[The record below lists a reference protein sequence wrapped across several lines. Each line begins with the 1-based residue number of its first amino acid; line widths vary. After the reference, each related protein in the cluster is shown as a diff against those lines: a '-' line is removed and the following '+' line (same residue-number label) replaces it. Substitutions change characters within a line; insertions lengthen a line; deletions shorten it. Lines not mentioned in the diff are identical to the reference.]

1 MRKRRKSSLMQG
13 VKLNEISKQSN
24 AMRESLRELRTNI
37 RFCGN
42 EIRTILFTSVNP
54 NEGKSTVVMNLAR
67 SLVDSGNKVLVIDSD
82 MRKSVL
88 VGRHRA
94 KRTDGGTILGLSHYL
109 SGQNSLDDV
118 LCATQFED
126 LDIIFA
132 GRSVVNPTELLENR
146 YYEELIR
153 KMRGSFDY
161 VLIDCA
167 PLTAAIDAA
176 VIARECDGAVIVVSQ
191 GEASSKSVVS
201 VKKQLET
208 SGVRVLGVVLNKV
221 DVKKTGYYG
230 KYYGNYYGKYY
241 GKYDTDGTKVDFVN
255 ETSVQQKL
263 KDIRKASMEFARDTA
278 DGEETARIEEAGE
291 ETQD

>member
-1 MRKRRKSSLMQG
+1 MQG
-13 VKLNEISKQSN
+13 VNLNEISKQSN

-37 RFCGN
+37 RFCGSD
-42 EIRTILFTSVNP
+42 IRTILFTSVNP
-54 NEGKSTVVMNLAR
+54 DEGKSTVVMNLAR
-67 SLVDSGNKVLVIDSD
+67 SLVDSGNRVLVIDSD
-82 MRKSVL
+82 MRKSVM

-94 KRTDGGTILGLSHYL
+94 RRTDGGIILGLSHFL

-118 LCATQFED
+118 ICTTQFED
-126 LDIIFA
+126 LMIIFA

-146 YYEELIR
+146 YYEDLIR
-153 KMRGSFDY
+153 EMRRDFDY

-201 VKKQLET
+201 VKKQLEA

-230 KYYGNYYGKYY
+230 KYYGNYYGRYY
-241 GKYDTDGTKVDFVN
+241 GKYSTDEAKIDVVN

-263 KDIRKASMEFARDTA
+263 RDIRNASMEFARETA
-278 DGEETARIEEAGE
+278 DGKETARTEEAVE